1 MSRYWQNWKTSAFSS
16 VNRIPDLLYVRWLA
30 IDNNRALQFFN
41 ISRFSANFLSGWV
54 LVKAGL
60 PIAEISVYEA
70 LLFLGNLFTFFWQ
83 SGGQNALISF
93 YPKISPEQGKR
104 LLFNAFFLFCC
115 LSFLS
120 AGGLW
125 LSKDFI
131 AGHFRQFESLP
142 YMGWL
147 CLYVALNVP
156 AYLLHIFFLLDT
168 EPRRIIRYA
177 FWSFGAQFL
186 VVIAP
191 VLSGW
196 GLQPAFV
203 GLALLAAL
211 RFAYTLVILYRKSTF
226 VVDPALLR
234 AWGLMMLPL
243 SLHVLAGSGMEY
255 VDGWIVNNYF
265 SDPGAFAVFRYGA
278 RELPLILLVLGAL
291 ITSSI
296 PLIASD
302 REAGMVHLKQQVLTL
317 ARWIYPIGMVLLFLS
332 PVLFPLVYDEQF
344 VRSAWLFNI
353 YLLILPFR
361 FLLPQVI
368 LIGAG
373 ERYIL
378 VISAVL
384 ETILNIG
391 LSLWWVQHY
400 GLWGIAAATVVA
412 NAFNKFNLILYCR
425 FKLGIRPQAYIPWRP
440 MLALNL
446 ALGLGFY
453 ISYLLFFGRTF

>member
-1 MSRYWQNWKTSAFSS
+1 MTRYWRSWKITAFSF
-16 VNRIPDLLYVRWLA
+16 VNRIPDLLSGRWFA
-30 IDNNRALQFFN
+30 GDNNRALQFFN

-70 LLFLGNLFTFFWQ
+70 LLFLGNLFTFFWH

-93 YPKISPEQGKR
+93 YPKITSEQRSR

-115 LSFLS
+115 LSLVS
-120 AGGLW
+120 AGCLW
-125 LSKDFI
+125 WSRDFI

-147 CLYVALNVP
+147 CVYVALNVP
-156 AYLLHIFFLLDT
+156 AYLLHIFFLLDN
-168 EPRRIIRYA
+168 EPERIVRYA

-196 GLQPAFV
+196 GLRPVFA

-211 RFAYTLVILYRKSTF
+211 RFAYTLMVLRRKNTF
-226 VVDPALLR
+226 VVDPVLLR
-234 AWGLMMLPL
+234 VWGLMTIPL

-278 RELPLILLVLGAL
+278 RELPLIPLVLGAL

-296 PLIASD
+296 PLIAAD
-302 REAGMVHLKQQVLTL
+302 REGGPARLKEQTLAL
-317 ARWIYPIGMVLLFLS
+317 ARWMYPLGIALLFLS

-344 VRSAWLFNI
+344 VTSAWLFNI
-353 YLLILPFR
+353 YLLILACR

-368 LIGAG
+368 LIGLG

-384 ETILNIG
+384 ETMLNIG
-391 LSLWWVQHY
+391 LSLWWVRLY
-400 GLWGIAAATVVA
+400 GLWGIAAATVAA

-425 FKLGIRPQAYIPWRP
+425 FKLKIAPQAYIPWRP
-440 MLALNL
+440 LLLLNL
-446 ALGLGFY
+446 ALGLSFY
-453 ISYLLFFGRTF
+453 LSYLVFWTRTI

>member
-1 MSRYWQNWKTSAFSS
+1 MS
-16 VNRIPDLLYVRWLA
+16 RIPDLLSGRWFA
-30 IDNNRALQFFN
+30 QDNNRALQFFN

-70 LLFLGNLFTFFWQ
+70 LLFLGNLFTFFWH
-83 SGGQNALISF
+83 SGGQNALISYF
-93 YPKISPEQGKR
+93 PKLSEEQGKR
-104 LLFNAFFLFCC
+104 LLFNAFFLFGC
-115 LSFLS
+115 LSFVS
-120 AGGLW
+120 AGALW
-125 LSKDFI
+125 FSQDFI

-156 AYLLHIFFLLDT
+156 AYLLHIFFLLDN

-177 FWSFGAQFL
+177 VWSFGAQFG
-186 VVIAP
+186 VVVVP

-196 GLQPAFV
+196 GLQPVFA

-211 RFAYTLVILYRKSTF
+211 RFAYTLAVLYRKSTF
-226 VVDPALLR
+226 VVDLALLR
-234 AWGLMMLPL
+234 AWGLMMIPL

-278 RELPLILLVLGAL
+278 RELPLIPLVLGAL
-291 ITSSI
+291 ITSGI
-296 PLIASD
+296 PLIAAD
-302 REAGMVHLKQQVLTL
+302 REGGMAQLKAQTVAL
-317 ARWIYPIGMVLLFLS
+317 ARWMYPLGMVLLFLS

-378 VISAVL
+378 VISAVF

-391 LSLWWVQHY
+391 LSLWWVGLY

-412 NAFNKFNLILYCR
+412 NAFNKLNLVLYCR
-425 FKLGIRPQAYIPWRP
+425 FKLGIGPQVYIPWRP
-440 MLALNL
+440 LLALNL
-446 ALGLGFY
+446 ALGLSFY
-453 ISYLLFFGRTF
+453 VSYLLFFGRML